1 MRSPVAVAR
10 EAYRLRMTR
19 GQRGRELARR
29 ELAFVAFLIVAA
41 AFVWVARP
49 GFMGGT
55 AWWED
60 WLAPAGLIG
69 VLIGLVW
76 MIRIYRA
83 DPEPDQRA
91 WRYRQWD

>member
-1 MRSPVAVAR
+1 
-10 EAYRLRMTR
+10 MTR
-19 GQRGRELARR
+19 GQRGREIARR
-29 ELAFVAFLIVAA
+29 ELAFAVLLIVAA
-41 AFVWVARP
+41 AFVWVASP
-49 GFMGGT
+49 VGFSPMFT
-55 AWWED
+55 PWWHD